1 MELLEPTQL
10 TIHIPH
16 DLQIQVHG
24 SIYTLKGISG
34 DKAILKGWFRPRVP
48 IKHVVPLVRPL
59 TYLLKEIIHDGLKF
73 TPYNLL
79 SKYNQ
84 IGYHFNVDRG
94 QLAEI
99 IAAGQLDM
107 GKMPYWM
114 VTMCAS
120 WHFDVN
126 NLLTKKLAN
135 HLI

>member
-1 MELLEPTQL
+1 MELLQPNQL
-10 TIHIPH
+10 AIHVPY
-16 DLQIQVHG
+16 DLQVQVHG

-34 DKAILKGWFRPRVP
+34 ENAIFKGLFRFRVP
-48 IKHVVPLVRPL
+48 IKHVIPLVRPL
-59 TYLLKEIIHDGLKF
+59 TYLLKEIIQDGLKF
-73 TPYNLL
+73 TPYDLL
-79 SKYNQ
+79 SAYNR

-114 VTMCAS
+114 VLKCAE

>member
-1 MELLEPTQL
+1 MELLQPTQL
-10 TIHIPH
+10 TIHVPH
-16 DLQIQVHG
+16 DLQVQIG
-24 SIYTLKGISG
+24 GGIYTLKGLSG
-34 DKAILKGWFRPRVP
+34 DKAILDKWFRPKVP
-48 IKHVVPLVRPL
+48 VKYVVPYVRPL

-73 TPYNLL
+73 TPYDLL
-79 SKYNQ
+79 TAYNR

-114 VTMCAS
+114 VVKCAE

>member
-1 MELLEPTQL
+1 MELLTPTQL
-10 TIHIPH
+10 AIHVPH
-16 DLQIQVHG
+16 DLQVQIGG
-24 SIYTLKGISG
+24 SVYTLKGLKG
-34 DKAILKGWFRPRVP
+34 DNAILDKWFRPKVP
-48 IKHVVPLVRPL
+48 VKYVVPLVRSL

-73 TPYNLL
+73 TPYDLL
-79 SKYNQ
+79 TAYNR
-84 IGYHFNVDRG
+84 IGYHFNVDRNV
-94 QLAEI
+94 LAEI

-114 VTMCAS
+114 VVKCAE